1 MSGFPGDLSERQKAK
16 LEKLKENVSDIS
28 GPEHDD
34 AVFLRFLRARKFDI
48 GRAELMFRNDVKW
61 RKENNVSTILE
72 TYQVPE
78 ALKKYWCGG
87 VSGLDKEG
95 HAVYISPMGNFDPKG
110 VLYSAKTSDILKTY
124 AHSLEEMIDCH
135 KKLSEQR
142 GQKHTE
148 GSLMIFDMENLG
160 VHHLWKPG
168 IDIFIKM
175 AELAE
180 QHYPELIHR
189 LFVIRAP
196 MVFPV
201 AYTIFKPFLQEDTR
215 RKLHVLG
222 SNWKEVL
229 LKHIDADQLPVYW
242 GGTKTDP
249 DGNEM
254 CTSLIKIGGTI
265 PTSFYQKDREPP
277 HTWATHQVSRAG
289 VVTFEYQVNKPNSVL
304 RYEFQTDCNDI
315 KFGFDRADAN
325 GKKTAILKLEKYNS
339 HMVPENG
346 EVLIT
351 EPGKYIVTFD
361 NRHSW
366 IQSKKLSYWLEL
378 LEPSDVTDIE
388 SEQ

>member
-1 MSGFPGDLSERQKAK
+1 MSGFLEDLTKSHK
-16 LEKLKENVSDIS
+16 EKLKKFKENVADILK
-28 GPEHDD
+28 PEHND
-34 AVFLRFLRARKFDI
+34 VLLLRFLRARKFDLNKT
-48 GRAELMFRNDVKW
+48 EVMFRNDVTW
-61 RKENNVSTILE
+61 RKENNIDTILE
-72 TYQVPE
+72 TFEVPE
-78 ALKKYWCGG
+78 ALKTYWCGG

-95 HAVYISPMGNFDPKG
+95 HGVYISPMGNFDPKG

-124 AHSLEEMIDCH
+124 AHSLEDLMQSH
-135 KKLSEQR
+135 ARLSEQR
-142 GQKHTE
+142 GLKHTE

-160 VHHLWKPG
+160 VHHLWKPS
-168 IDIFIKM
+168 IDIFLKM
-175 AELAE
+175 AVLAE

-189 LFVIRAP
+189 MYIIRAP

-201 AYTIFKPFLQEDTR
+201 AYTIFKPFLQEETR
-215 RKLHVLG
+215 KKLHVLG

-229 LKHIDADQLPVYW
+229 LKQIDPDQLPVYW
-242 GGTKTDP
+242 GGAKTDP

-254 CTSLIKIGGTI
+254 CSSLIKSGGKI
-265 PTSFYQKDREPP
+265 PISFYLKDREPP

-289 VVTFEYQVNKPNSVL
+289 VVEFEYQVTKPNSVL

-315 KFGFDRADAN
+315 KFGFHLVDSK

-351 EPGKYIVTFD
+351 KPGKCVVTFD
-361 NRHSW
+361 NSHSW

-378 LEPSDVTDIE
+378 LEPSDVIDMKQE
-388 SEQ
+388 